1 LLYICRQ
8 FYQYQ
13 QPNTENLMS
22 LHTHPIKIR
31 NVQKNTKEAITIEFE
46 IPDRLKSEFDYEPGQ
61 YLTLEVEIDGKR
73 ERRAYSMCTSPLSDL
88 HPAVTIKRLK
98 GGKVS
103 NYLNDTAKEGQ
114 ILQVLPPL
122 GNFLVHLNENH
133 RKQYFLFGGGSGIT
147 PLMSILKAII
157 SFEKN
162 STIALLYGNHEKDS
176 IIFYNELAALQNQFP
191 ERFTLT
197 HALSIPSSLADGNA
211 LSGRIDAD
219 KVKQFLQKH
228 NNADLEQEYYICGPE
243 GMIRTVDETLKSIP
257 VGFLYIHKE
266 YFVLE
271 EKAKDP
277 ETVVAI
283 ENNGATKVTIIIDQQ
298 EHQIEVN
305 PNESIL
311 DAALDNNI
319 DAPFSCMSAACATCR
334 AKVLSGEVVM
344 DDSEMLSEKELAE
357 NYILTCQ
364 AHPTTPNVVITYDV

>member
-1 LLYICRQ
+1 
-8 FYQYQ
+8 
-13 QPNTENLMS
+13 
-22 LHTHPIKIR
+22 
-31 NVQKNTKEAITIEFE
+31 
-46 IPDRLKSEFDYEPGQ
+46 
-61 YLTLEVEIDGKR
+61 
-73 ERRAYSMCTSPLSDL
+73 MCTSPLSDL
-88 HPAVTIKRLK
+88 HPAVTIKRLE

-103 NYLNDTAKEGQ
+103 NYLNDHAKEGQ
-114 ILQVLPPL
+114 IMQVLPPV
-122 GNFLVHLNENH
+122 GNFVVQLNENH
-133 RKQYFLFGGGSGIT
+133 SKQYFLFGAGSGIT

-162 STIALLYGNHEKDS
+162 SKIALLYGNHEKDS
-176 IIFYNELAALQNQFP
+176 IIFYNELIALQNQFP
-191 ERFTLT
+191 ERFTFT
-197 HALSIPSSLADGNA
+197 HALSVPTSLSDNNV

-219 KVKQFLQKH
+219 KVKQFIKKH
-228 NNADLEQEYYICGPE
+228 DNNGLEQEFYICGPE

-257 VGFLYIHKE
+257 IGFLYIHKE

-277 ETVVAI
+277 ETVAAI
-283 ENNGATKVTIIIDQQ
+283 ENNGVTKVTVIIDKE
-298 EHQIEVN
+298 EHEIEVN

-334 AKVLSGEVVM
+334 AKVLSGEVAM
-344 DDSEMLSEKELAE
+344 DDSEMLSKKELEE